1 MPNLLKSDDLNLEL
15 FIARKI
21 LSGNNHANIS
31 KPIIKIAKIAIAI
44 SVAMM
49 ILSVA
54 IVTGFKSTIRN
65 KVIGFGAHLQMVN
78 YEINSSYE
86 MSPINKNVDCIHKIK
101 KLKGIKHVQAFAIK
115 SGIIKTKDKVQ
126 GVVLKGIGSDFDW
139 TFFKDNLVEGNTF
152 KIRDDSPTN
161 NVYISKYFANLL
173 NLKLGQIFTT
183 SFIPKSTTESIRY
196 RVFKVAGIYC
206 TNFEEYDKKII
217 LADISHIQKLNNW
230 NKNQIG
236 GYEISIDDFDKLP
249 QMAQAVQDE
258 VGYGFLPD
266 GSKLKLQTITE
277 LNPQIFDWLSLLDMN
292 VWVILILMI
301 LVAGMNMISGLLVII
316 LEKTNMIGI
325 LKSLGAKNV
334 SIRKIFLYNAAFIV
348 GWGLIWGNILGVGL
362 CVLQYYFKIIPL
374 NAESYFISYVPINL
388 QIIPLVLLN
397 IGTLVVTIL
406 MLLLPSYI
414 VTSISPATA
423 IKFE

>member
-1 MPNLLKSDDLNLEL
+1 LNLEL

-54 IVTGFKSTIRN
+54 IVTGFKSSIRN
-65 KVIGFGAHLQMVN
+65 KVIGFGAHMQIVN

-86 MSPINKNVDCIHKIK
+86 MSPISKNLQCIPGIK
-101 KLKGIKHVQAFAIK
+101 RLKGVKHLQTFAIK

-139 TFFKDNLVEGNTF
+139 TFFKEHLVAGQTF
-152 KIRDDSPTN
+152 QVKDGLTTN
-161 NVYISKYFANLL
+161 KVYISKYFANLL
-173 NLKLGQIFTT
+173 NLKVGQTFTT
-183 SFIPKSTTESIRY
+183 SFVPKSTSESIRY

-206 TNFEEYDKKII
+206 TNLDDFDKKMI
-217 LADISHIQKLNNW
+217 LADIAHVQKLNNW
-230 NKNQIG
+230 NTNQIG
-236 GYEISIDDFDKLP
+236 GYEITIDDFDKLP
-249 QMAQAVQDE
+249 QMEKAVQDE
-258 VGYGFLPD
+258 IGYGFLPD
-266 GSKLKLQTITE
+266 GSKLKLQNIID
-277 LNPQIFDWLSLLDMN
+277 LNSQIFDWLSLLDMN

-334 SIRKIFLYNAAFIV
+334 SIRKIFLYNAAFVV
-348 GWGLIWGNILGVGL
+348 GWGLLWGNILGIGL
-362 CVLQYYFKIIPL
+362 CLLQYYFRIIPL
-374 NAESYFISYVPINL
+374 DAQSYFISYVPINL
-388 QIIPLVLLN
+388 QIVHLLFLN
-397 IGTLVVTIL
+397 IGTLLVTVA
-406 MLLLPSYI
+406 MLLIPSYI
-414 VTSISPATA
+414 ITGISPAEA

>member
-1 MPNLLKSDDLNLEL
+1 LNLEL

-65 KVIGFGAHLQMVN
+65 KVIGFGAHLQIVN

-86 MSPINKNVDCIHKIK
+86 MSPINKAISCIPSIK
-101 KLKGIKHVQAFAIK
+101 KLAGVKHTQVFAIK

-126 GVVLKGIGSDFDW
+126 GVVIKGVGSDFDW
-139 TFFKDNLVEGNTF
+139 SFFQEHLIEGSVF
-152 KIRDDSPTN
+152 KVKDDSATTK
-161 NVYISKYFANLL
+161 VVISKYFANLL
-173 NLKLGQIFTT
+173 NLKVGQTFTT
-183 SFIPKSTTESIRY
+183 SFIPKSTSENIRY
-196 RVFKVAGIYC
+196 RVFKVSGIYC
-206 TNFEEYDKKII
+206 TNLEEFDKKMI
-217 LADISHIQKLNNW
+217 LADIAHVQKLNNW
-230 NKNQIG
+230 NSTQIG
-236 GYEISIDDFDKLP
+236 GYEISIHDFDNL
-249 QMAQAVQDE
+249 QAMTEKVQDE
-258 VGYGFLPD
+258 IGYGFQPD
-266 GSKLKLQTITE
+266 GSKLRLQSIVE

-334 SIRKIFLYNAAFIV
+334 SIRKIFLYNAAFVV
-348 GWGLIWGNILGVGL
+348 GWGLFWGNILGIGI
-362 CVLQYYFKIIPL
+362 CVVQYYFRIMPL

-388 QIIPLVLLN
+388 QIMQVLLVN
-397 IGTLVVTIL
+397 IGTLIATVA

-414 VTSISPATA
+414 ITGISPAAA

>member
-1 MPNLLKSDDLNLEL
+1 LNLEL

-65 KVIGFGAHLQMVN
+65 KVIGFGAHLQIVN

-86 MSPINKNVDCIHKIK
+86 MSPINKDISCIPGIK
-101 KLKGIKHVQAFAIK
+101 KLAEVKHTQVFAIK

-126 GVVLKGIGSDFDW
+126 GVVIKGVGSDFDW
-139 TFFKDNLVEGNTF
+139 SFFQEHLIEGSVF
-152 KIRDDSPTN
+152 KVKDDSATTK
-161 NVYISKYFANLL
+161 VVISKYFANLL
-173 NLKLGQIFTT
+173 NLKVGQTFTT
-183 SFIPKSTTESIRY
+183 SFIPKSTSENIRY
-196 RVFKVAGIYC
+196 RVFKVSGIYC
-206 TNFEEYDKKII
+206 TNLEEFDKKMI
-217 LADISHIQKLNNW
+217 LADIAHVQKLNNW
-230 NKNQIG
+230 KSKQIG
-236 GYEISIDDFDKLP
+236 GYEISIHDFDKL
-249 QMAQAVQDE
+249 QTMTEKVQDE
-258 VGYGFLPD
+258 IGYGFQPD
-266 GSKLKLQTITE
+266 GSKLRLQSIVE

-334 SIRKIFLYNAAFIV
+334 SIRKIFLYNAAFVV
-348 GWGLIWGNILGVGL
+348 GWGLFWGNILGIGI
-362 CVLQYYFKIIPL
+362 CVVQYYFRIMPL

-388 QIIPLVLLN
+388 QIMQILLVN
-397 IGTLVVTIL
+397 IGTLIATVA

-414 VTSISPATA
+414 ITGISPAAA

>member
-1 MPNLLKSDDLNLEL
+1 MNLEL

-21 LSGNNHANIS
+21 LSSNNHANIS

-54 IVTGFKSTIRN
+54 IVIGFKSSIRN

-86 MSPINKNVDCIHKIK
+86 MSPIPKKLDCIPRIK
-101 KLKGIKHVQAFAIK
+101 KLKGINHIQAFAIK

-139 TFFKDNLVEGNTF
+139 TFFKEHLVSGNIFQVKDDNA
-152 KIRDDSPTN
+152 TN
-161 NVYISKYFANLL
+161 KVFISKYFANLL
-173 NLKLGQIFTT
+173 NLKVGQTFTT
-183 SFIPKSTTESIRY
+183 SFVPKSTSESIRY

-206 TNFEEYDKKII
+206 TNLEEFDKKMI
-217 LADISHIQKLNNW
+217 LADIGHIQKLNNW
-230 NKNQIG
+230 TANQIG
-236 GYEISIDDFDKLP
+236 GYEITIDDFDNLP
-249 QMAQAVQDE
+249 HMAQAVQDE
-258 VGYGFLPD
+258 IGYGFAPD

-325 LKSLGAKNV
+325 LKSLGAMNV
-334 SIRKIFLYNAAFIV
+334 SIRKIFLYNAAFV
-348 GWGLIWGNILGVGL
+348 VSWGLLWGNILGIGL
-362 CVLQYYFKIIPL
+362 CVLQYYFRIIPL

-388 QIIPLVLLN
+388 NVIHLLLIN
-397 IGTLVVTIL
+397 CGTLLVTVA

-414 VTSISPATA
+414 ITGISPAAA

>member
-1 MPNLLKSDDLNLEL
+1 LPNLLKSIDLNLEL

-21 LSGNNHANIS
+21 LKGNNHANIS

-49 ILSVA
+49 IISVA
-54 IVTGFKSTIRN
+54 IVIGFKSTIRN
-65 KVIGFGAHLQMVN
+65 KVIGFGAHLQIVN
-78 YEINSSYE
+78 FEINSSYE
-86 MSPINKNVDCIHKIK
+86 MSPIRKDISCIPAIK
-101 KLKGIKHVQAFAIK
+101 KLDGVKHVQVFAIK

-126 GVVLKGIGSDFDW
+126 GVVLKGVGSDFDW
-139 TFFKDNLVEGNTF
+139 TFFKENLVEGNLFTV
-152 KIRDDSPTN
+152 KDDSATSK
-161 NVYISKYFANLL
+161 VVISKYFANLL
-173 NLKLGQIFTT
+173 NLKVGQTFTT
-183 SFIPKSTTESIRY
+183 SFVPKSTSENIRY
-196 RVFKVAGIYC
+196 RVFKVSGIYC
-206 TNFEEYDKKII
+206 TNLEEFDKKMI
-217 LADISHIQKLNNW
+217 LADIGHVQKLNNW
-230 NKNQIG
+230 NSDQVG
-236 GYEISIDDFDKLP
+236 GYEISINDFSDIDKM
-249 QMAQAVQDE
+249 QEKVQDE
-258 VGYGFLPD
+258 VGFGFLPD
-266 GSKLKLQTITE
+266 GSKLKLQSIEE

-348 GWGLIWGNILGVGL
+348 GWGLLWGNVLGIGL
-362 CVLQYYFKIIPL
+362 CLIQYYFKIMPL

-388 QIIPLVLLN
+388 QIVHLLLIN
-397 IGTLVVTIL
+397 IGTLLATVA

-414 VTSISPATA
+414 ITSISPAKA